1 MRLVNLP
8 SVAYPQMKLPQ
19 TPSTGAP
26 ARLRT
31 LFALAGLAALAGCA
45 QPVQQTRSR
54 IERSPGE
61 YFPEGRYGRASPRVV
76 GDGEAVPR
84 GGGKYLVGRPYTIA
98 GKRYFPSE
106 TPHESQTGMASYYG
120 GAFHGRKTANGE
132 VFDMASISA
141 AHPTMPLPSY
151 ARVTNTRNGRSIIV
165 RVNDRGPYHGGRV
178 MDVSQR
184 VAEVLDFKRAGTAQ
198 VRVDYVGKASL
209 GGSDDEKL
217 VATLR
222 TDGRPASLDG
232 GGGGG
237 LSFGSTLFARN
248 EPAAPPPPQPQRVA
262 IAPEPVAVEMRRQP
276 VVYTPRTALVA
287 SAPPPQPA
295 AFAPEPPPFAP
306 GKAPLPPVRPFDL
319 GTIPGAGVPVAASRN
334 SAAPIYTDP
343 VIQPAR
349 DRGRVPVVA
358 LDTRAR
364 PNGPTWT
371 PVTRLRFPPSAARA
385 AGLSQ
390 RS

>member
-1 MRLVNLP
+1 M
-8 SVAYPQMKLPQ
+8 PQ

-26 ARLRT
+26 VNPWTFL
-31 LFALAGLAALAGCA
+31 ALASFAALAGCA
-45 QPVQQTRSR
+45 QPVQQTRTR

-76 GDGEAVPR
+76 ADGDAVPR

-106 TPHESQTGMASYYG
+106 TPRESQTGMASYYG

-198 VRVDYVGKASL
+198 VRVDYVSKASL

-217 VATLR
+217 MATLR

-248 EPAAPPPPQPQRVA
+248 EQVPPPPQAPRVA
-262 IAPEPVAVEMRRQP
+262 IPAEPEPVETRSQP
-276 VVYTPRTALVA
+276 VAFTPRATVIA
-287 SAPPPQPA
+287 SPPPPPSPLPST
-295 AFAPEPPPFAP
+295 AFAPSPPPFAP
-306 GKAPLPPVRPFDL
+306 GRAPLPPVRPFDL
-319 GTIPGAGVPVAASRN
+319 GTIPGAGVPIAASR
-334 SAAPIYTDP
+334 SGAPANFVEP
-343 VIQPAR
+343 PPLPPR
-349 DRGRVPVVA
+349 DRVRTPVAA
-358 LDTRAR
+358 LDTRPRA
-364 PNGPTWT
+364 PSSPWT
-371 PVTRLRFPPSAARA
+371 PAAR
-385 AGLSQ
+385 
-390 RS
+390 